1 MIGEQWLPI
10 AVGVF
15 LVSMMLYGHYRGFL
29 RKCVSVGALIITI
42 MAVRYATPYVT
53 GFLQENTQIRQSVA
67 QMMVQAT
74 GIDGLQEEQEDMPA
88 LQRIAIENLKLP
100 QSMKDALIENN
111 NSEVYQLLGV
121 DRFIEYVSTYLAGM
135 LINAIVS
142 VLMFLATFILI
153 QLLVRWLDLI
163 ARLPIIYGLNKIA
176 GALLGLAHGL
186 LLLWVGG
193 LLLDLFSATPLGSS
207 LMDQVRESAWLSF
220 LYQYNLLGFLLKGIL
235 HGII

>member
-29 RKCVSVGALIITI
+29 RQCVSVGALIITI

-153 QLLVRWLDLI
+153 
-163 ARLPIIYGLNKIA
+163 RLPIIYGLNKIA

>member
-29 RKCVSVGALIITI
+29 RQCVSVGALIITI

-220 LYQYNLLGFLLKGIL
+220 LYQSILLGFLLKGFL

>member
-15 LVSMMLYGHYRGFL
+15 LVGMMLYGHYRGFL
-29 RKCVSVGALIITI
+29 RQCVSVGALIITI

-53 GFLQENTQIRQSVA
+53 GFLQENTQIRQSIA
-67 QMMVQAT
+67 QMMAQAT
-74 GIDGLQEEQEDMPA
+74 GIDDLQEEQEDMPA
-88 LQRIAIENLKLP
+88 FQRIAIEKLNLP

-121 DRFIEYVSTYLAGM
+121 DHFIEYVSTYLAGV

-142 VLMFLATFILI
+142 VFMFLATFILI

-186 LLLWVGG
+186 LLLWVAG
-193 LLLDLFSATPLGSS
+193 LLLDLFSATPLGTS
-207 LMDQVRESAWLSF
+207 LMDQVRGSTWLSF
-220 LYQYNLLGFLLKGIL
+220 LYHYNLLGFLLKGIL

>member
-1 MIGEQWLPI
+1 
-10 AVGVF
+10 
-15 LVSMMLYGHYRGFL
+15 
-29 RKCVSVGALIITI
+29 
-42 MAVRYATPYVT
+42 
-53 GFLQENTQIRQSVA
+53 
-67 QMMVQAT
+67 MMVQAT

>member
-15 LVSMMLYGHYRGFL
+15 LISMMLYGHYRGFL
-29 RKCVSVGALIITI
+29 RQCVSVGALIITI

>member
-29 RKCVSVGALIITI
+29 RQCVSVGALIITI

-153 QLLVRWLDLI
+153 PVSYTHLR
-163 ARLPIIYGLNKIA
+163 
-176 GALLGLAHGL
+176 AHE
-186 LLLWVGG
+186 
-193 LLLDLFSATPLGSS
+193 T
-207 LMDQVRESAWLSF
+207 
-220 LYQYNLLGFLLKGIL
+220 
-235 HGII
+235 

>member
-1 MIGEQWLPI
+1 MSLEHWLPI

-29 RKCVSVGALIITI
+29 RQCVSVGALIITI

>member
-29 RKCVSVGALIITI
+29 RQCVSVGALIITI

-88 LQRIAIENLKLP
+88 FQRIAIENLKLP

-193 LLLDLFSATPLGSS
+193 LLLDLFSATPLGAS

>member
-29 RKCVSVGALIITI
+29 RQSVSVGALIITI

-88 LQRIAIENLKLP
+88 FQRIAIENLKLP

-193 LLLDLFSATPLGSS
+193 LLLDLFSATPLGAS

>member
-29 RKCVSVGALIITI
+29 RQCVSVGALIITI